1 MTEEGK
7 TSFST
12 LLRLRIYFIQAVLR
26 QSKPL
31 DQSCHQSTPAAWSG
45 PEAAQVHRA
54 SGQRRRRGEPVVLL
68 VVIPTAVALADA
80 NIPY

>member
-12 LLRLRIYFIQAVLR
+12 LLQLRIYFIQAVLR
-26 QSKPL
+26 PSKPL
-31 DQSCHQSTPAAWSG
+31 DQSCPQSTPAAWSG
-45 PEAAQVHRA
+45 PEAAHVHRA
-54 SGQRRRRGEPVVLL
+54 SGQRRQGEPVILL

-80 NIPY
+80 NVPY